1 MSLWIQSFMGKP
13 VHFNKLKSN
22 KSLVQ
27 IEETFKIH
35 LLLNTTKTFY
45 DRGFT
50 CNSIL
55 CNLCHSRGIFVSY
68 RTVVNLL
75 LPLIIS
81 EKMSTFSI
89 S

>member
-1 MSLWIQSFMGKP
+1 MLLRKAAHLNRLQ
-13 VHFNKLKSN
+13 SN

-35 LLLNTTKTFY
+35 LLVKVTKTFY

-55 CNLCHSRGIFVSY
+55 YNLCHNLGVLISH
-68 RTVVNLL
+68 RTVANLL
-75 LPLIIS
+75 LYGRMLGKISTIITS
-81 EKMSTFSI
+81 
-89 S
+89 